1 MAEADYRYLLDY
13 VYIRGNGSGF
23 VTNPERFSTGLVLQF
38 THKWTN
44 PKFKLPDLIMSP
56 EIFNPEFK
64 VGTLNLETF
73 ESGEFSSCS
82 VIATKLLSLRQT
94 DQNGGSSDVVSVLVT
109 SMVINGSR
117 WLLHSVTGPGNHFSG

>member
-13 VYIRGNGSGF
+13 VYTRGNCSGF

-38 THKWTN
+38 AHKWTN

-73 ESGEFSSCS
+73 ESGEFSCS

-94 DQNGGSSDVVSVLVT
+94 DQNGGSSDVVTVLVT